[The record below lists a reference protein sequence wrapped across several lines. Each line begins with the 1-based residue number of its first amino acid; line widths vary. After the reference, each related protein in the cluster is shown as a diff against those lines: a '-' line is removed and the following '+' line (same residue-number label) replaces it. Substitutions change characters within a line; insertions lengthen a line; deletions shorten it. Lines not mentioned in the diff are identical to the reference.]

1 MCSLCLRVR
10 HGARCN
16 RLELVLQATQASPTS
31 VLGLFRVEVTLGV
44 CVCVV
49 GVGWRGNGVDYGQE
63 YIVRTV

>member
-31 VLGLFRVEVTLGV
+31 VLGLFRVEVTWGV
-44 CVCVV
+44 WM
-49 GVGWRGNGVDYGQE
+49 GGEGGRGGADYGQE
-63 YIVRTV
+63 